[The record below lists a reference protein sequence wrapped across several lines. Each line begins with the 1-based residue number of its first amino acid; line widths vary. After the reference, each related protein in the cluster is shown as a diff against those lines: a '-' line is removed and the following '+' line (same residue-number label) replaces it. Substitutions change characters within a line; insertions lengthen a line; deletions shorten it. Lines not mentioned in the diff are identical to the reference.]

1 LQVLTATNRSWL
13 FRYTLDKKA
22 HWIGLG
28 ALADVTLDQARA
40 EAFKAKQQ
48 GRAGSCRLTREPKTV
63 PMQKSECT
71 ITCHTI
77 GRVHTSFLN

>member
-28 ALADVTLDQARA
+28 ALADLTLDQARA

-48 GRAGSCRLTREPKTV
+48 GRAAAVGLRASRKQCRCRKANAQLLVTL
-63 PMQKSECT
+63 SEGF
-71 ITCHTI
+71 I
-77 GRVHTSFLN
+77 RAF